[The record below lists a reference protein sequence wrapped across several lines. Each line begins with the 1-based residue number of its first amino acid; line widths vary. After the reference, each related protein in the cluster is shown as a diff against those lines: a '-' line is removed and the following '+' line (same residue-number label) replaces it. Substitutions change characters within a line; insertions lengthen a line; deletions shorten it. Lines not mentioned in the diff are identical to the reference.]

1 MALKSIFRFRTL
13 RPKVQRYVSVWY
25 DGGETFSNQFPSPGH
40 PRAYSPRPPKPDSL
54 LNNKVPVTQLR
65 RFAASSIGFN
75 MEPMI
80 KMLLTL
86 T

>member
-1 MALKSIFRFRTL
+1 MCM
-13 RPKVQRYVSVWY
+13 VWL
-25 DGGETFSNQFPSPGH
+25 GGETFSNQFPSPGQAI
-40 PRAYSPRPPKPDSL
+40 PRIPPKPDSL